1 MLMNLVDISAMEFC
15 VQMKSG
21 RMRAAQYSGLMDITV
36 QGGMMRY
43 ITFGG
48 FERRCYNTVAFNS
61 GHVIVRIDR
70 EGKEREP
77 GSKATK

>member
-1 MLMNLVDISAMEFC
+1 
-15 VQMKSG
+15 
-21 RMRAAQYSGLMDITV
+21 
-36 QGGMMRY
+36 MMRY

-48 FERRCYNTVAFNS
+48 FESRCYNTVAFNS

>member
-1 MLMNLVDISAMEFC
+1 
-15 VQMKSG
+15 MKSG
-21 RMRAAQYSGLMDITV
+21 RMRAAQYSGLTDTKTV
-36 QGGMMRY
+36 RGGMMRY

-70 EGKEREP
+70 EEKERES